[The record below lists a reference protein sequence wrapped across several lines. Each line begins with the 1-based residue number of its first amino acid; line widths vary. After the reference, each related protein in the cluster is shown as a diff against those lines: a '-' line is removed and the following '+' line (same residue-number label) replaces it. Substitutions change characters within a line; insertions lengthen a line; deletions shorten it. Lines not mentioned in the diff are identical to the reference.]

1 MIINLSEL
9 LADKH
14 IIDLYQLLA
23 NKHIIDLS
31 QLHADKL
38 IIDDSRFIPD
48 VCVDNSWPLRVN
60 IHKTRSKQC
69 DDFSALR
76 LLVGRQEEHPAC
88 KN

>member
-60 IHKTRSKQC
+60 IHKTSKPEVN
-69 DDFSALR
+69 SVMTSVL
-76 LLVGRQEEHPAC
+76 
-88 KN
+88 